1 MQQGPTGDGAA
12 TARARRAHFLIEGE
26 TWLYLLPR
34 ALVLV
39 LMLLAMLMT
48 SPAQAMEPMELDV
61 ATRGI
66 QLEQAAAAARFGAA
80 QADNVN
86 GRLRL
91 LHAGHAPC
99 SDRLDIGA
107 NIRWERAPSAEET
120 RPAPTGELNLA
131 DALKR
136 SRCDRPFTAWA
147 DGDIDFGFLRPS
159 TATDRSDIRT
169 SGLSLGADTKLR
181 DGVIVGAA
189 IGYGRNDANV
199 DSDGSESRAL
209 GRSLILYGTFD
220 SLKAVHIDASIG
232 VGELSFDARRWQATD
247 AEVVSAERGGS
258 QFFGSLGFS
267 ADLVA
272 PNVRVAPYARY
283 HFVRSH
289 LDAYGE
295 RGSAPAALAHGHI
308 AASEDALALGI
319 HAGFTLT
326 LGSAAVEPGLRV
338 EQRRVRSGSFDQVLT
353 CADDPLVAHMLRQPA
368 DFDGYLDASLTV
380 PVRFGRAASIAF
392 EYNYANSSDTLRAES
407 VRARLQAPF

>member
-1 MQQGPTGDGAA
+1 MQQEPTGDGAA

-48 SPAQAMEPMELDV
+48 SPAPAMEPMELDV

-66 QLEQAAAAARFGAA
+66 QPEQAGAAARFGAA

-91 LHAGHAPC
+91 LHARHAPC
-99 SDRLDIGA
+99 FDRFDIGA
-107 NIRWERAPSAEET
+107 NIRWERAPPAEGT

-131 DALKR
+131 DVLGR
-136 SRCDRPFTAWA
+136 SRCDRPFAAWA

-199 DSDGSESRAL
+199 DSDGSESRAH
-209 GRSLILYGTFD
+209 GRSLILYGTFE

-308 AASEDALALGI
+308 AANEDALTLGI
-319 HAGFTLT
+319 YAGFTLT
-326 LGSAAVEPGLRV
+326 LGSTAVEPGLRV
-338 EQRRVRSGSFDQVLT
+338 EQRRVRRGAFDEALT
-353 CADDPLVAHMLRQPA
+353 CANDPLVAHMLRQPA
-368 DFDGYLDASLTV
+368 DSDGKLDAALTV
-380 PVRFGRAASIAF
+380 PVRFGAASIAF
-392 EYNYANSSDTLRAES
+392 EYNYSNSSDTLRAES
-407 VRARLQAPF
+407 VRARLQTPF

>member
-1 MQQGPTGDGAA
+1 MQQGPTGDGAE

-48 SPAQAMEPMELDV
+48 SPAPAMEPMELDV

-99 SDRLDIGA
+99 SDRFDIGA
-107 NIRWERAPSAEET
+107 NIRWERAPPAEGT
-120 RPAPTGELNLA
+120 RPAPTGELNFA
-131 DALKR
+131 DVLGR
-136 SRCDRPFTAWA
+136 SRCDRPFAAWA
-147 DGDIDFGFLRPS
+147 DGDVDFGFLRPS

-169 SGLSLGADTKLR
+169 SGLSLGADTKLL
-181 DGVIVGAA
+181 DGVVVGAA
-189 IGYGRNDANV
+189 IGYGRNDATV
-199 DSDGSESRAL
+199 DNDRGESRAL
-209 GRSLILYGTFD
+209 GRSLTLYGTFD

-232 VGELSFDARRWQATD
+232 VGELSFDARRWQVTD
-247 AEVVSAERGGS
+247 AEILAERGGS

-308 AASEDALALGI
+308 AANEDALTLGI
-319 HAGFTLT
+319 YAGFTLT

-338 EQRRVRSGSFDQVLT
+338 EQRRVRRGAFDEALT
-353 CADDPLVAHMLRQPA
+353 CAGDPLVAHMLRQPA
-368 DFDGYLDASLTV
+368 DADGKLDASLTV